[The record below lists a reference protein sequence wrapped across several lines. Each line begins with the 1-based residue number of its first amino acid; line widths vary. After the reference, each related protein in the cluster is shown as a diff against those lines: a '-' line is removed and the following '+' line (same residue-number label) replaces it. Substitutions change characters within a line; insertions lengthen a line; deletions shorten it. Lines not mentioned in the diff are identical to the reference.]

1 MATRANVIIREN
13 GQDTFLYSHY
23 DGYIIDGLGDMLEE
37 FVIKMNKVS
46 AAHTLKEIGEMLV
59 DGRHPKQNCFEIQST
74 DCIHDDV
81 EYIYIIEDG
90 FRLTAYTRRN
100 DEAWDNP
107 TSEYT
112 KYWNK
117 VELV

>member
-1 MATRANVIIREN
+1 
-13 GQDTFLYSHY
+13 
-23 DGYIIDGLGDMLEE
+23 MLEE
-37 FVIKMNKVS
+37 FVIKMNRIS

-59 DGRHPKQNCFEIQST
+59 DGRHPKQNCFESQST

>member
-13 GQDTFLYSHY
+13 GQDTFLYSHF
-23 DGYIIDGLGDMLEE
+23 DGYIIDGLGEMLEE
-37 FVIKMNKVS
+37 FVIKMNKIS
-46 AAHTLKEIGEMLV
+46 TAHTLKEIAEMLV
-59 DGRHPKQNCFEIQST
+59 DGRHPYKNCFEIKLTNS
-74 DCIHDDV
+74 IHGDV

-100 DEAWDNP
+100 DEAWDHP
-107 TSEYT
+107 TSEYK